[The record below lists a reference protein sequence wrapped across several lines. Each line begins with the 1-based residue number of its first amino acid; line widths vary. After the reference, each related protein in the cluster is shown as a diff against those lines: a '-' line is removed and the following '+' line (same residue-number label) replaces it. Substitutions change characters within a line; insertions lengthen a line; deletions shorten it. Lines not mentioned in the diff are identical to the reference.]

1 MYINFGI
8 INCHLFE
15 GMIQIRNK
23 TKFVIPYE
31 GGTRS
36 AKQKRIYHEYP
47 LPIPKKNSDKE
58 KINAEDIFGYI
69 HCDWYISYPGKFR
82 ESHIP
87 LTFWDIP
94 RISHVPKKWKKLDVP
109 EILWD
114 IPGISH
120 IPKK

>member
-58 KINAEDIFGYI
+58 KIN
-69 HCDWYISYPGKFR
+69 R
-82 ESHIP
+82 N
-87 LTFWDIP
+87 
-94 RISHVPKKWKKLDVP
+94 V
-109 EILWD
+109 
-114 IPGISH
+114 
-120 IPKK
+120 

>member
-47 LPIPKKNSDKE
+47 LPIPKKK
-58 KINAEDIFGYI
+58 
-69 HCDWYISYPGKFR
+69 
-82 ESHIP
+82 
-87 LTFWDIP
+87 
-94 RISHVPKKWKKLDVP
+94 
-109 EILWD
+109 
-114 IPGISH
+114 
-120 IPKK
+120 